1 MACDGPAHEG
11 SSVRPGDESRSD
23 PIPTSEFLLSL
34 PRRGEGEKVT
44 LGELVDSAG
53 TRAYGFAL
61 LLFALPEA
69 LPLPVVGL
77 TAIVA
82 LPVGLLGAYMAVM
95 GTERP
100 LPGWLRRRSIK
111 RSLLQAAVAKAAPMF
126 ERIERITRP
135 RWQRLAEAGRPLGL
149 MCLVLAAVV
158 ALPIPFGNMP
168 PALCIVGIAFGMVQ
182 RDGRIVAGGLA
193 AACLTLLGMAVLLF
207 VTGRALLDFA
217 ALHL

>member
-1 MACDGPAHEG
+1 ML
-11 SSVRPGDESRSD
+11 DE
-23 PIPTSEFLLSL
+23 
-34 PRRGEGEKVT
+34 
-44 LGELVDSAG
+44 AG
-53 TRAYGFAL
+53 ARAYGFGL
-61 LLFALPEA
+61 LIFALPEA

-82 LPVGLLGAYMAVM
+82 LPVGLIGGYMAVM

-100 LPGWLRRRSIK
+100 LPAWLRRRSIK
-111 RSLLQAAVAKAAPMF
+111 RSLLQAAVTKAAPMF

-135 RWQRLAEAGRPLGL
+135 RWQRLAEADRLLGL
-149 MCLVLAAVV
+149 VCLVLAAAIAV
-158 ALPIPFGNMP
+158 PIPFGNMP

-193 AACLTLLGMAVLLF
+193 AACLTLAGMAVLLF
-207 VTGRALLDFA
+207 VTGRAVLDLA